1 MYLEIFLYD
10 DWVED
15 SMELDKKT
23 EHEILELVEP
33 IIKSVAVGAAVA
45 TLASVISA
53 LIVTNYKSSSLT
65 GDTEMHPTKNDTAIN
80 KTEASAKDNDASLAK
95 DEVKA
100 KDGDLSAAQ
109 TDAKAMTT
117 DAKAM
122 DSGASAAQPKAGA
135 LDVKT
140 KGMVMS

>member
-1 MYLEIFLYD
+1 MA
-10 DWVED
+10 
-15 SMELDKKT
+15 LDGKT
-23 EHEILELVEP
+23 TDTIKELVAP
-33 IIKSVAVGAAVA
+33 IVGSALSAALVGAATA
-45 TLASVISA
+45 VISK
-53 LIVTNYKSSSLT
+53 LVVTNVQQSDLT
-65 GDTEMHPTKNDTAIN
+65 GEKGMHPTKNDTSIS

-95 DEVKA
+95 DGVKA

-117 DAKAM
+117 DAKAL

-140 KGMVMS
+140 KGLVMS

>member
-1 MYLEIFLYD
+1 MD
-10 DWVED
+10 A
-15 SMELDKKT
+15 KT
-23 EHEILELVEP
+23 EQS
-33 IIKSVAVGAAVA
+33 IKARIGPVIGTAVGE
-45 TLASVISA
+45 LALGGVGMAILKLLA
-53 LIVTNYKSSSLT
+53 LNIKTSSMA
-65 GDTEMHPTKNDTAIN
+65 GDTEMHPTKNDTTIN

-109 TDAKAMTT
+109 TDAKALTT
-117 DAKAM
+117 EAKAL

-140 KGMVMS
+140 KGLVMS